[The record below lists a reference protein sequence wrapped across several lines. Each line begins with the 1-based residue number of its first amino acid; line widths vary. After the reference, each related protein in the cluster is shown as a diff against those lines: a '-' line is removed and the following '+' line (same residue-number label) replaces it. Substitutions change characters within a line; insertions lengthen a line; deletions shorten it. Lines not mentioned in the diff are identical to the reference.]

1 MNDGIEIV
9 GAHINNL
16 KSIDTVFPLRKATMV
31 VGVSG
36 SGKSSLLSDT
46 LATEANSRMRRFLGI
61 DQPHL
66 GNEDVAAYL
75 GPLPVSV
82 HFAQAAFR
90 ASRRTTMATS
100 TGLLALLRRY
110 FCRHSTPWAKALDSI
125 VPPPSPASY
134 AAWMERYYSGSLIV
148 WTVVERWNRTDG
160 TRAVAR
166 LKKHGIHVAT
176 LLSDTDPPSRRD
188 RGREIDVN
196 HFRPLSANARYLIE
210 AEVGRV
216 QLSGKCS
223 ELRSLL
229 KRAFDIGGDVIVTL
243 DQGQHLPEQLQTD
256 RGIQLDSALHWVHP
270 EQPEPYFAP
279 SDALLSFNSPSN
291 PRSGACK
298 ACKGLGRVRTV
309 LASALVV
316 HPERSMHEGC
326 LALWTEKNYRYVNIQ
341 HETIEGLRGVSGF
354 SPDISWRELGSDAR
368 HVILF
373 GAGDH
378 AIADVDRSTQRK
390 VSDPRRFPG
399 FVPEILRR
407 AEGKGYV
414 SRLAEFLTEELCTEC
429 EGTRWSREARALR
442 LGDWHIEDILALPFY
457 ELWELAGP
465 KGQLEQQLPERS
477 RPLVAGLYAAASA
490 FVEAG
495 LGHVSAARG
504 MTTLS
509 EGESRRSR
517 LAALIRTS
525 GEGLALLL
533 DEPARGLHEEDVG
546 RLAVSLGNLK
556 RQHTLI
562 INEHRVS
569 LAKVVDQLLEM
580 GPEAG
585 ERGGQI
591 VYYGPPER
599 ITQISQSVS
608 QIASTRLHLTVKPND
623 DWLTVAGAQIHTL
636 SNLQCSIPLGK
647 LVSVTGVSGSG
658 KSSFVRGI
666 LVPALARD
674 LPDRVDCEGFAWSE
688 GTWEG
693 LEGYSNITSV
703 LALEPRTPGTQRRS
717 NVATLL
723 GLARDLRK
731 IFGRSSEAASLS
743 LKPADFGWNAG
754 QGRCKSCMG
763 MGEVEYDGG
772 WAACSDC
779 GGSRFCEEIL
789 SVRVNGLNV
798 ADVLALSMTEL
809 LDHPL
814 AAEAGWCPLLEKLDA
829 LDLGYL
835 TPGRR
840 LDRVSGGEH
849 QRLRIAQTLANRNPE
864 GLLLVL
870 DEPSAGL
877 HPRDVERLLR
887 ALDGVVA
894 GGANT
899 VVLVEHNLDLI
910 RASDWVID
918 FGPGGGPDGG
928 RVVGQ
933 GPPNRIA
940 KLNTPTGRVL
950 RGEPPR
956 LSSSDGTAVHPA
968 SKTGTVDPGASA
980 RIARQWLRRLIGED
994 VPEENFDAVDFDD
1007 LAVIFD
1013 PAAVLARP
1021 HEIGG
1026 LDIEIARLVLNQE
1039 NDLSQDLLSLAETW
1053 AENPNAHL
1061 QIHPLLE
1068 EIRLWGSRLPVSVQR
1083 TAQNRIAQLGLEAAR
1098 GALNLQDLLSFRATG
1113 PRFQSTF
1120 ENINERIQRVRDA
1133 LTVGGGYVELSNSQG
1148 CLLGTIRRRH
1158 ISLESSIAAVGP
1170 LAAVSACLSRSHAV
1184 GRCPCCRGVGTVQ
1197 TMDERLFI
1205 SHPNEDPLEESFLSR
1220 EALGVL
1226 KGIRRNSFLPFFKRM
1241 IAEGL
1246 WLQGRPF
1253 IRLSSDDRDILLHGY
1268 WHRPSHG
1275 SFLKKPGA
1283 KPDDVRSWLRWDGL
1297 IPAVQAEFERSGNV
1311 QWRKQLEVSSRS
1323 VDCPQCDGTGLQSHS
1338 QAITIGP
1345 HSLFDWVRRG
1355 TVADFVQTLDAFEC
1369 SSQRTKRMKLRIVHC
1384 LKPLA
1389 DAIPRAPLREPITDL
1404 GLLRSVF
1411 ERTVQSMLPVKVLD

>member
-16 KSIDTVFPLRKATMV
+16 KSIDAVLPLRKATMV

-36 SGKSSLLSDT
+36 SGKSSLLADT
-46 LATEANSRMRRFLGI
+46 LATEANSRMRRFLGV

-66 GNEDVAAYL
+66 GNEDVAAFL
-75 GPLPVSV
+75 GPLPASI

-90 ASRRTTMATS
+90 ASRRTTVATS
-100 TGLLALLRRY
+100 SGLLALVRHH
-110 FCRHSTPWAKALDSI
+110 FSRHSTPWAKELDSI
-125 VPPPSPASY
+125 VPPPSPTSY
-134 AAWMERYYSGSLIV
+134 AAWIERHYTGSLIV
-148 WTVVERWNRTDG
+148 WTIAERWQRTDG

-166 LKKHGIHVAT
+166 LKKHGIQVAT

-188 RGREIDVN
+188 RGWEIDVN
-196 HFRPLSANARYLIE
+196 NFRPLSANARHLIE
-210 AEVGRV
+210 AEIGRA
-216 QLSGKCS
+216 QLSGKCPQ
-223 ELRSLL
+223 LTSLL
-229 KRAFDIGGDVIVTL
+229 QRAFDIGGDVIVTF

-256 RGIQLDSALHWVHP
+256 RGNQLDSALHWVHP
-270 EQPEPYFAP
+270 DQLEPFFVP
-279 SDALLSFNSPSN
+279 SNALLSFNSPSN
-291 PRSGACK
+291 PRSGACR
-298 ACKGLGRVRTV
+298 ACNGLGRVRTV
-309 LASALVV
+309 LSSALVV

-341 HETIEGLRGVSGF
+341 HETIEGLRGVCGF
-354 SPDISWRELGSDAR
+354 SPDISWRDLGSDAR

-378 AIADVDRSTQRK
+378 AIADIDRRTQRK
-390 VSDPRRFPG
+390 VSAPRRFPG

-407 AEGKGYV
+407 AEGKGSASLLDDFV
-414 SRLAEFLTEELCTEC
+414 TEGICTEC

-442 LGDWHIEDILALPFY
+442 LGDWHIEDILALPFDK
-457 ELWELAGP
+457 LRELASPEGD
-465 KGQLEQQLPERS
+465 LEQQLPERS
-477 RPLVAGLYAAASA
+477 RSLAAGLYVAATA

-495 LGHVSAARG
+495 LGHISADRG

-517 LAALIRTS
+517 LAALLRAR

-533 DEPARGLHEEDVG
+533 DEPARGLHEEDVR
-546 RLAVSLGNLK
+546 RLAIALGKLK
-556 RQHTLI
+556 RQHTLV

-569 LAKVVDQLLEM
+569 LAKVADQLLEM

-591 VYYGPPER
+591 VYQGPPER

-608 QIASTRLHLTVKPND
+608 QIASARFSLTVGPND
-623 DWLTVAGAQIHTL
+623 DWLTVDGAQIHTL
-636 SNLQCSIPLGK
+636 SNLQCSIPLGR
-647 LVSVTGVSGSG
+647 LVSITGVSGSG

-666 LVPALARD
+666 LVPALARE

-688 GTWEG
+688 GSWEG
-693 LEGYSNITSV
+693 LEGYPKITSV

-717 NVATLL
+717 TVATLL
-723 GLARDLRK
+723 GLAGDLRK
-731 IFGRSSEAASLS
+731 IFGRSSGAARLN

-754 QGRCKSCMG
+754 QGRCKSCLG

-772 WAACSDC
+772 WAACTDC
-779 GGSRFCEEIL
+779 GGSRFGEEVL
-789 SVRVNGLNV
+789 SVRLHGLNV

-809 LDHPL
+809 LGHPL
-814 AAEAGWCPLLEKLDA
+814 AVEAGWCPLLEKLDA

-849 QRLRIAQTLANRNPE
+849 QRLRIAQTLANRKSE

-877 HPRDVERLLR
+877 HPRDIERLLR

-899 VVLVEHNLDLI
+899 VILVEHNLDLI

-933 GPPNRIA
+933 GPPKEIA
-940 KLNTPTGRVL
+940 KLNTPTGRAL
-950 RGEPPR
+950 GSKLAP
-956 LSSSDGTAVHPA
+956 LSSSDSTSIHPA
-968 SKTGTVDPGASA
+968 SKTHKVDPGASA
-980 RIARQWLRRLIGED
+980 RLARRWLRRLIGED
-994 VPEENFDAVDFDD
+994 VPAENLDVVDFDD

-1013 PAAVLARP
+1013 TAAAVARP

-1039 NDLSQDLLSLAETW
+1039 SDFSQDLLPLAETW
-1053 AENPNAHL
+1053 AENPSAHL

-1068 EIRLWGSRLPVSVQR
+1068 EIRIWGSRLPVSVER
-1083 TAQNRIAQLGLEAAR
+1083 AALNRLTHLGLETAR
-1098 GALNLQDLLSFRATG
+1098 GALNHKDLLSFRATG
-1113 PRFQSTF
+1113 ARFQLVT
-1120 ENINERIQRVRDA
+1120 ETIGERLQLLRDA
-1133 LTVGGGYVELSNSQG
+1133 LTVGGGYVELSNSQQ
-1148 CLLGTIRRRH
+1148 CVLGTIRRRH
-1158 ISLESSIAAVGP
+1158 FSLDSSIPAVAP
-1170 LAAVSACLSRSHAV
+1170 LVANSACLSRSHPA
-1184 GRCPCCRGVGTVQ
+1184 GRCPCCKGIGSVQ
-1197 TMDERLFI
+1197 TIDERLLI
-1205 SHPNEDPLEESFLSR
+1205 SERDVDPLEEGFLSR

-1226 KGIRRNSFLPFFKRM
+1226 RGIRRNSFLPFFKRM
-1241 IAEGL
+1241 IVEGL
-1246 WLQGRPF
+1246 WMEGRPF
-1253 IRLSSDDRDILLHGY
+1253 FRLPPDDRAILLHGD
-1268 WHRPSHG
+1268 WRRPGHG
-1275 SFLKKPGA
+1275 SFLKKSGA

-1297 IPAVQAEFERSGNV
+1297 IPAVQAEFERSTNV
-1311 QWRKQLEVSSRS
+1311 QWRKHVEVSSKS
-1323 VDCPQCDGTGLQSHS
+1323 VDCPQCHGTGLQLHS
-1338 QAITIGP
+1338 RAIRIGP
-1345 HSLFDWVRRG
+1345 HSMFEWVSRG
-1355 TVADFVQTLDAFEC
+1355 SVGEFVQVLDA
-1369 SSQRTKRMKLRIVHC
+1369 QWT
-1384 LKPLA
+1384 
-1389 DAIPRAPLREPITDL
+1389 
-1404 GLLRSVF
+1404 
-1411 ERTVQSMLPVKVLD
+1411 LPVSAPSA